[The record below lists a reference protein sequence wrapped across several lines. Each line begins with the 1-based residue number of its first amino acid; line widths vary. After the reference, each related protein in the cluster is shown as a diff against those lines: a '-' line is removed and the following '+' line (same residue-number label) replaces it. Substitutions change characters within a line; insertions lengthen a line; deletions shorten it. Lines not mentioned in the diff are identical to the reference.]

1 MIENIVQNMIVYW
14 WTSVFLLL
22 NKGKFPSGE

>member
-14 WTSVFLLL
+14 WPAVFLLL
-22 NKGKFPSGE
+22 NEGSFAPGE